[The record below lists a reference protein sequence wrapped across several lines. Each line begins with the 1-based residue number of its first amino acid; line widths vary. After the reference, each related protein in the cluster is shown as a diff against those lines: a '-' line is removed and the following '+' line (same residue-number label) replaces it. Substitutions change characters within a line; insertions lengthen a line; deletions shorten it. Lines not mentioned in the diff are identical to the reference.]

1 MSWLNEVKKLAAG
14 IAIVQ
19 DHVSGKVAKTRYEI
33 CLKCPNRKPENDTC
47 GICGCYLDL
56 KTKAY
61 SNRTKER
68 PFGEIT
74 HCPIGNWGD
83 IEIAN
88 YYRLADGKPL
98 IDNQ

>member
-1 MSWLNEVKKLAAG
+1 MWLDEVKKLAAG

-19 DHVSGKVAKTRYEI
+19 EHVSDDVAKTRYEI
-33 CLKCPNRKPENDTC
+33 CLQCPKRGEENNTC
-47 GICGCYLDL
+47 AACGCYLDL

-61 SNRTKER
+61 SNRTFER

-74 HCPIGNWGD
+74 HCPLGKWGD
-83 IEIAN
+83 LEIAN